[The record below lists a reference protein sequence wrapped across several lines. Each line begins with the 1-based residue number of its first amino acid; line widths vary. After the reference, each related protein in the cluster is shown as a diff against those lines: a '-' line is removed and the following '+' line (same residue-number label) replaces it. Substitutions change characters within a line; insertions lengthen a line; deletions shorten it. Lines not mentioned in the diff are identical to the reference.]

1 MTEQKQ
7 DVAKEEETLVEF
19 PCDFFIKVMGETSD
33 DFANTMVKLVAMLM
47 LMTTQANFKTYQ

>member
-19 PCDFFIKVMGETSD
+19 PCDFFIKVIHAHVRNKSNSHERKTPR
-33 DFANTMVKLVAMLM
+33 K
-47 LMTTQANFKTYQ
+47 TQEAA